1 MIDPRFP
8 PQPKTLDVPLYP
20 LRKKIE
26 MRAISDLLFSSTFP
40 QEAFLSSVSE
50 FLPESRGQFYFRD
63 SASSSLADYVCF
75 RQKELRRP
83 LVVALPAFCCP
94 HFCMRITGTGARL
107 VFLDI
112 NESYGFSKKSISFAA
127 EYGADMLVWPS
138 FFGTRTRCKNVLA
151 KAQNAGMEIILD
163 EAQSFPNHVLSS
175 EHISL
180 LSFGQSKRMQES
192 AGEHFIFLQMCL
204 QMISSKI
211 YPARIKFLAAI
222 KLLEI
227 LH

>member
-1 MIDPRFP
+1 
-8 PQPKTLDVPLYP
+8 
-20 LRKKIE
+20 
-26 MRAISDLLFSSTFP
+26 
-40 QEAFLSSVSE
+40 
-50 FLPESRGQFYFRD
+50 
-63 SASSSLADYVCF
+63 
-75 RQKELRRP
+75 
-83 LVVALPAFCCP
+83 
-94 HFCMRITGTGARL
+94 MRITGTGARL